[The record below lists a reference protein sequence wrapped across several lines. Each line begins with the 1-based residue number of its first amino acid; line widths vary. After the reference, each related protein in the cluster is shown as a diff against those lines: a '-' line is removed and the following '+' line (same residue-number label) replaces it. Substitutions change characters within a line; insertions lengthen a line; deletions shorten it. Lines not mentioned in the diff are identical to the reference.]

1 MLMTSPLF
9 CCITAETSCPVQ
21 QAEKALEGGAT
32 MIQLRRKLASGSEL
46 YTWTEKIQKLC
57 RRHDA
62 VCIVNDRVDIAL
74 AAKAD
79 GVHLGQEDLPLE
91 AARKLLG
98 NQRII
103 GVTVSTV
110 TEAKRAERQGCSY
123 AGLGHIF
130 PTVSKKKSSEPVGL
144 KRIREI
150 SAFLTVPILA
160 IGGIGTD
167 NVCEVI
173 SAGADGIAV
182 ISAVS
187 EAADPVKAA
196 AELLKTM
203 QTCSRNP

>member
-9 CCITAETSCPVQ
+9 CCITAETSCPVR

-57 RRHDA
+57 RRHNA

>member
-1 MLMTSPLF
+1 MRLDIPIL
-9 CCITAETSCPVQ
+9 CCITADSSCPVT
-21 QAEKALEGGAT
+21 QAKKALEGGAT

-57 RRHDA
+57 RRHNA

-103 GVTVSTV
+103 GATISTV

-130 PTVSKKKSSEPVGL
+130 PTVSKTKSSEPVGL

-187 EAADPVKAA
+187 DAADPVKAA